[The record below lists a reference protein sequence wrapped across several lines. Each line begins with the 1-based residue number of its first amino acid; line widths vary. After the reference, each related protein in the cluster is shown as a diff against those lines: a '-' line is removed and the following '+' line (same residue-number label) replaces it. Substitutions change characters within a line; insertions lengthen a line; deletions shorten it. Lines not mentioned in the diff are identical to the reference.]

1 MDETVE
7 SWGEAVLV
15 SVTEALSNFLG
26 FLPSLVGALLVL
38 VLGWI
43 ISGFLARLI
52 ESFLKRIG
60 FEHAANQTGINDFV
74 ARAGQ
79 GWSASRIAGEI
90 VKWFIRLIAIQAA
103 AQILGMDQISQ
114 VINAILLWIPN
125 LVVALVIIVVGL
137 LIGRV
142 VGGAVRASTSQM
154 GLGSPEL
161 LAGIA
166 QYAVIAF
173 AVVAALGQL
182 GIGQTVVNTLWI
194 GIVGAV
200 ALAFAIAFGLG
211 GREVAAEITRGWYD
225 RSREAGQKIAT
236 YAERRRVDQERVAVA
251 GEPVGRGTTIRPA
264 GESS

>member
-1 MDETVE
+1 MNETVDN
-7 SWGEAVLV
+7 WGEAVLV
-15 SVTEALSNFLG
+15 SATEALSNFIG
-26 FLPSLVGALLVL
+26 FLPALVGALLIL
-38 VLGWI
+38 ALGWA
-43 ISGFLARLI
+43 ISGFLGRLI
-52 ESFLKRIG
+52 ESGLKRIG

-79 GWSASRIAGEI
+79 GWSASQIAGEI

-114 VINAILLWIPN
+114 IINAILLWIPN
-125 LVVALVIIVVGL
+125 LVVALVIIVVGA

-142 VGGAVRASTSQM
+142 VGGAVRASTSEM
-154 GLGSPEL
+154 GLGNPEL
-161 LAGIA
+161 LAGAA

-173 AVVAALGQL
+173 AVVAAMGQL
-182 GIGQTVVNTLWI
+182 GIGETVVNTLFI

-225 RSREAGQKIAT
+225 RGRDASQKIAT
-236 YAERRRVDQERVAVA
+236 YAERRRVDRERLAVA
-251 GEPVGRGTTIRPA
+251 GEPVESGTTIRPA
-264 GESS
+264 GEGS